1 MDTKSIHAASSF
13 LLSYFFFLF
22 FPLIQIYLAF
32 LKYSRHSF
40 FSPTYSNLFFYSLK
54 LSPRDSKTTKSK
66 QNNTNNK
73 KKEYI
78 LVQPKP
84 YCLSHKKKFQNL
96 NSFYKPKILIF
107 IKIEK
112 ERLKSN

>member
-32 LKYSRHSF
+32 LKYSHHSF

-54 LSPRDSKTTKSK
+54 LSPRDSKTTTKSK

-73 KKEYI
+73 KRSTYLCNQNHTVSPI
-78 LVQPKP
+78 
-84 YCLSHKKKFQNL
+84 KK
-96 NSFYKPKILIF
+96 SFKT
-107 IKIEK
+107 
-112 ERLKSN
+112 